1 MTGGVTSE
9 LFAADILD
17 KDKFWAEELMNVNKL
32 FLFGLSQM
40 GGRYGERRGIIEKH
54 AYSIMEAREL
64 DNFRLL
70 KIRYTS
76 VPPTFQTR
84 SRVSTSH
91 DSARDG
97 AARVITKNLGSLT
110 QSIGTRGARRSGMVP
125 GAMGP
130 RNGRLIA
137 CAG

>member
-17 KDKFWAEELMNVNKL
+17 KDKFWADELMNVNKL

-54 AYSIMEAREL
+54 AYSIMEAKEL

-76 VPPTFQTR
+76 VPPTFKIR
-84 SRVSTSH
+84 SCVPISYKST
-91 DSARDG
+91 RDG
-97 AARVITKNLGSLT
+97 AARVAVENLRSLT
-110 QSIGTRGARRSGMVP
+110 QSIGTRGASRSGMAL

-130 RNGRLIA
+130 RNGRLTA

>member
-54 AYSIMEAREL
+54 TYSIMEAREL

-70 KIRYTS
+70 KIRYC
-76 VPPTFQTR
+76 PLR
-84 SRVSTSH
+84 SR
-91 DSARDG
+91 
-97 AARVITKNLGSLT
+97 
-110 QSIGTRGARRSGMVP
+110 
-125 GAMGP
+125 
-130 RNGRLIA
+130 
-137 CAG
+137 

>member
-9 LFAADILD
+9 LFATDVLD

-40 GGRYGERRGIIEKH
+40 GGSHGERRGIIEKH

-70 KIRYTS
+70 KIRYAP
-76 VPPTFQTR
+76 VPPTF
-84 SRVSTSH
+84 
-91 DSARDG
+91 
-97 AARVITKNLGSLT
+97 
-110 QSIGTRGARRSGMVP
+110 
-125 GAMGP
+125 
-130 RNGRLIA
+130 
-137 CAG
+137 